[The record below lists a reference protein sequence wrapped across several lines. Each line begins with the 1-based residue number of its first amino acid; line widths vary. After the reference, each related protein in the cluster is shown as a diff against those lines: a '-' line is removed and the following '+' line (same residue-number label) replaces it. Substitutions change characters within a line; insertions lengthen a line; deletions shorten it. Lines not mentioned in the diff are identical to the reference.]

1 MYSPHARHVWSQVN
15 QGGLLF
21 IIYLSIYLLIYLLLL
36 LCIHHMQA
44 LLDHKS
50 NSVVYYDWLRPQL

>member
-21 IIYLSIYLLIYLLLL
+21 IIYLLIYLLLL